1 MKKILKV
8 KIFFVLIVIGVGV
21 SMLAYAFTGPT
32 AAPPSG
38 EGYFWRL
45 NGSNLYYPVSGSG
58 NIGVGTSTPYHKIDA
73 VGDVSASGYVRGTTG
88 LCLAGDCRTS
98 WPTGGTSGGWTD
110 GGTAVYLTTATDNVG
125 VGTTNPLA
133 KLYVYGATDRQIA
146 AEQWIDLSSNPSGY
160 GLVSGNAYTKRGDST
175 FRYSNSHAS
184 IGAVGFA
191 TNYPSWNKA
200 SIFANAGPSTAEST
214 FTPNTVATFE
224 SSGEVG
230 IGTAT
235 PSYKL
240 HVSGGDAYVSGYVYG
255 NTGLCLA
262 GDCRTSWPGGVGGSG
277 ANNYLAKWNGTA
289 DITDSLI
296 YDDGTNIGINTIPDS
311 GRKLHVVADTGGIAV
326 LGYSSSGNGV
336 YGQTTSGNGV
346 FGYGTTGTGV
356 SGQSSSGVA
365 TLGYSASGRGV
376 QGDSDTGY
384 DFYGNGPKSYFTK
397 VGIGTE
403 PTSYSLQ
410 LGSDSAAKPGTNT
423 WTISSD
429 ERIKKDIR
437 PFTDGL
443 SVIKEINPVWYKY
456 NGKAGF
462 VEDNKDNIGVIAQD
476 IQKVAPYT
484 VTSYKAKL
492 DSNDTQD
499 TNLLNFNSHALT
511 FVLINSIKE
520 LNTRLDYL
528 ESENSILKNK
538 IKVLEEKNN

>member
-1 MKKILKV
+1 MKKNLKV
-8 KIFFVLIVIGVGV
+8 KIFFVLMVVGVGG

-45 NGSNLYYPVSGSG
+45 NGSNLYYPFSGSG

-125 VGTTNPLA
+125 LGTTNPLA
-133 KLYVYGATDRQIA
+133 KLYISGSTDRQIA
-146 AEQWIDLSSNPSGY
+146 SDQWIDFSANPSGY
-160 GLVSGNAYTKRGDST
+160 GLVGGNAYTKRGDST

-200 SIFANAGPSTAEST
+200 SIFVNAGPSTAGST

-235 PSYKL
+235 PGYKL

-277 ANNYLAKWNGTA
+277 VNNYLAKWNGSA
-289 DITDSLI
+289 DITSSII
-296 YDDGTNIGINTIPDS
+296 YDNGTN
-311 GRKLHVVADTGGIAV
+311 
-326 LGYSSSGNGV
+326 
-336 YGQTTSGNGV
+336 
-346 FGYGTTGTGV
+346 
-356 SGQSSSGVA
+356 
-365 TLGYSASGRGV
+365 
-376 QGDSDTGY
+376 
-384 DFYGNGPKSYFTK
+384 
-397 VGIGTE
+397 VGIGTASPGYKLDVNGVARIQGTTKISTGNLTVDSGMVGIGTAS
-403 PTSYSLQ
+403 PTHPLDVIGDTYITGNVGIGGLPNYK
-410 LGSDSAAKPGTNT
+410 LYVGDGTAYVRNGSVILEAWSTEQV
-423 WTISSD
+423 IQV
-429 ERIKKDIR
+429 
-437 PFTDGL
+437 TDGFAFPSVTMSL
-443 SVIKEINPVWYKY
+443 SGVNSNNYFADGTAGLTQTINVRKADNSGSCTITTKY
-456 NGKAGF
+456 GL
-462 VEDNKDNIGVIAQD
+462 
-476 IQKVAPYT
+476 
-484 VTSYKAKL
+484 VTA
-492 DSNDTQD
+492 T
-499 TNLLNFNSHALT
+499 TCP
-511 FVLINSIKE
+511 
-520 LNTRLDYL
+520 
-528 ESENSILKNK
+528 
-538 IKVLEEKNN
+538 